1 MASEIPVER
10 YYLPDEIVIHND
22 ASSAWVSVHRLVIDL
37 TPLFVAGLAEPETRT
52 LTKRLQWLL
61 AFAGKDLSSFF
72 HPDGT
77 PIERT
82 NVRSDQPIPV
92 FVPAME
98 RNAATG
104 RRWWRDPALVIGRV
118 THLVC
123 PVKIINTL
131 TLHATEMSVC
141 YEDTIEVMR
150 EKYLRYNSN
159 ARQYEWRRDL
169 AVGTEKGRLRMDRT
183 LLENGFFVADFGT
196 RPIIWLF
203 YIVPEEPTS
212 AGDHRSGDD
221 TGSFSGN
228 TSPLPD
234 GAQAVAV

>member
-10 YYLPDEIVIHND
+10 YYLPDEIVIHNM
-22 ASSAWVSVHRLVIDL
+22 ASSAWVSVHRMVIDL
-37 TPLFVAGLAEPETRT
+37 TPLFVAGLVKSAT
-52 LTKRLQWLL
+52 LSKRLQWLL

-72 HPDGT
+72 HPGGT

-82 NVRSDQPIPV
+82 NVRADHPIPV

-98 RNAATG
+98 RNPATG
-104 RRWWRDPALVIGRV
+104 RRWWCDPTLIIGRL

-131 TLHATEMSVC
+131 TLHGTEMSVC
-141 YEDTIEVMR
+141 YEDTIAVVL

-169 AVGTEKGRLRMDRT
+169 AVGTERGRLRMDRT
-183 LLENGFFVADFGT
+183 LLENGFFIEDFGT

-203 YIVPEEPTS
+203 YRVPDEPAARAT
-212 AGDHRSGDD
+212 DRSGDD

-228 TSPLPD
+228 TSPP
-234 GAQAVAV
+234 GSRGVAA

>member
-1 MASEIPVER
+1 MASASPAAR

-37 TPLFVAGLAEPETRT
+37 TPLFVAGLAKSAT
-52 LTKRLQWLL
+52 LTKWLL

-82 NVRSDQPIPV
+82 NERADQPVPV

-98 RNAATG
+98 RNPATG
-104 RRWWRDPALVIGRV
+104 RRWWCDPALVVGRV

-141 YEDTIEVMR
+141 YEDTIDVVL

-183 LLENGFFVADFGT
+183 LLGNGFFVEDFGT

-203 YIVPEEPTS
+203 YVVP
-212 AGDHRSGDD
+212 ADRSGDD

-228 TSPLPD
+228 TSPFP
-234 GAQAVAV
+234 GRVAA